1 MCHQD
6 KGCMWIKILKLWLTY
21 TRQKKKSQ
29 IWGMFSLAFGL
40 RGIYKLQPKKG
51 KTKENHKVK
60 DINQQSRQI
69 LPGSFLGWGLHL
81 HLPGLTPTGLSI
93 LSTKAFS
100 IICLFSITLKYIL

>member
-6 KGCMWIKILKLWLTY
+6 KGYMWIKILKLRLSY
-21 TRQKKKSQ
+21 TCQKKKSQ

-60 DINQQSRQI
+60 DINQQSRHI
-69 LPGSFLGWGLHL
+69 LP
-81 HLPGLTPTGLSI
+81 
-93 LSTKAFS
+93 
-100 IICLFSITLKYIL
+100 